1 MMNEET
7 AALSGLTYFI
17 RTFGCQMNE
26 SDSEHIAGVLVLA
39 GARPADSPETSDILL
54 VNTCA
59 VREKSEEK
67 LYSYLGRLAALKKKK
82 PGLVIGV
89 TGCVAMLRREELF
102 GRKPGPDFLVG
113 PDRYHDLARIVAR
126 SFRARSVE
134 TGRDDIWHEF
144 GPEAVI
150 RESPASGYVTIMEGC
165 DNFCAYCVVP
175 FSRGREKFRPLA
187 NIVREVEDL
196 ARRGYLEVQLLGQ
209 NVNSYRDPETG
220 TSFADLLKAVGGVE
234 GPAWL
239 RFITSHPKN
248 FTDDI
253 IDAMAGLPKVCRELH
268 LPLQSGSTTVLERMN
283 RGYTRDEYF
292 ERVRRLRTAVPSV
305 SLSTDIIVGFPG
317 ETEADHQETL
327 QSLREI
333 RFANI
338 FSFRYSPRP
347 LTRAAGLADDVPA
360 EVKARRLVEVQ
371 ALQKALQL
379 EFHRSFVGRT
389 LTVLAFGP
397 SKKGGRLLA
406 GRSEGR
412 QVVNFVPALETVGR
426 FARVRV
432 TSAGPYSLRGE
443 EVRPA

>member
-1 MMNEET
+1 MTNQKT
-7 AALSGLTYFI
+7 AALAGRTYFI

-26 SDSEHIAGVLVLA
+26 SDSEHMAGALVQA
-39 GARPADSPETSDILL
+39 GARPADSPESCDILL

-89 TGCVAMLRREELF
+89 AGCVAELRRAELF

-113 PDRYHDLARIVAR
+113 PDRYEDLARIVAQTSRVR
-126 SFRARSVE
+126 SLE
-134 TGRDDIWHEF
+134 TGRDSLWHEF
-144 GPEAVI
+144 GPETVV
-150 RESPASGYVTIMEGC
+150 RENPVSGYVTIMEGC

-175 FSRGREKFRPLA
+175 FSRGREKYRPPP

-209 NVNSYRDPETG
+209 NVNSYRDPKTG
-220 TSFADLLKAVGGVE
+220 TSFAALLRTVGAVD
-234 GPAWL
+234 GPSWL

-248 FTDDI
+248 FSDDI
-253 IDAMAGLPKVCRELH
+253 IDAMAASPKVCRELH
-268 LPLQSGSTTVLERMN
+268 LPLQSGSSAVLERMN
-283 RGYTRDEYF
+283 RGYSRDHYIGL
-292 ERVRRLRTAVPSV
+292 VRRLRRALPGL

-317 ETEADHQETL
+317 ETEEDHRATL
-327 QSLREI
+327 DVLREI

-347 LTRAAGLADDVPA
+347 QTAAARLADDVPA

-371 ALQKALQL
+371 ALQKSIQL
-379 EFHRSFVGRT
+379 EFHRSFIGRT
-389 LTVLAFGP
+389 LTVLVLGS
-397 SKKGGRLLA
+397 SKKDARLLA

-412 QVVNFVPALETVGR
+412 QVVNFVPAVATLGR
-426 FARVRV
+426 FAQVRI